1 MKQAILVRM
10 DLKMPKGKLATQV
23 AHAAVDA
30 VVNSERNM
38 VEDWLASGAKKV
50 VLKVADK
57 QELVRYI
64 KQAKEAGLIN
74 SLITDAGRTFF
85 DKPTMTCGA
94 LGPDKEEKIDKIVG
108 HLKLV

>member
-38 VEDWLASGAKKV
+38 VDDWLSSGAKKV

-57 QELVRYI
+57 QELVKYI
-64 KQAKEAGLIN
+64 KLAKEAGLMT
-74 SLITDAGRTFF
+74 SLITDAGMTFF
-85 DKPTMTCGA
+85 DKPTITCGA
-94 LGPDKEEKIDKIVG
+94 IGPNNDEKIDKIVG

>member
-1 MKQAILVRM
+1 MKQAILVRT

-38 VEDWLASGAKKV
+38 VEDWRTSGAKKV

-57 QELVRYI
+57 QELVKYI
-64 KQAKEAGLIN
+64 KQAKEAGLMT

-94 LGPDKEEKIDKIVG
+94 IGPDKEEKINKIVG